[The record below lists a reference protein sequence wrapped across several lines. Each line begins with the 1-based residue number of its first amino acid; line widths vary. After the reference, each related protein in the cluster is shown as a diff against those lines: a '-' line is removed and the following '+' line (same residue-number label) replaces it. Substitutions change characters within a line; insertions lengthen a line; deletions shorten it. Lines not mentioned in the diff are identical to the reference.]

1 MHMKRLMMVLC
12 CVCAVAAAPAAQ
24 TPPTEKPDKGK
35 MDTTAA
41 AKKGSVTVTGCVAA
55 GTEPGH
61 YMLNEATK
69 EGDPAGAPMASYAL
83 MGGELKPHVGHKVA
97 VTGTMD
103 AKSGMGAMGKSGM
116 GKDTMP
122 KEGTS
127 KDTMA
132 KPKDSDKAMTVNVK
146 SVKMIAATCS

>member
-1 MHMKRLMMVLC
+1 MQMKRLMMVLC
-12 CVCAVAAAPAAQ
+12 CVCVVAAAPAAQ

-35 MDTTAA
+35 MDTAEA

-61 YMLNEATK
+61 YVLNDATK
-69 EGDPAGAPMASYAL
+69 EGDVAGAPMASYSL
-83 MGGELKPHVGHKVA
+83 MGGELKAHVGHKVA

-103 AKSGMGAMGKSGM
+103 AKSSTAAMGKGGM
-116 GKDTMP
+116 AKDTMP
-122 KEGTS
+122 

-132 KPKDSDKAMTVNVK
+132 KPKESDKAMINVK

>member
-12 CVCAVAAAPAAQ
+12 CVCTVAAVSAAQ
-24 TPPTEKPDKGK
+24 TTPTEKPDKEK
-35 MDTTAA
+35 MDTA

-61 YMLNEATK
+61 YMLNDATK
-69 EGDPAGAPMASYAL
+69 EGEPAGAPVASYAL

-103 AKSGMGAMGKSGM
+103 AKSAMGKSGM
-116 GKDTMP
+116 AKDTMP
-122 KEGTS
+122 KETMG

-132 KPKDSDKAMTVNVK
+132 KDKAMTVNVK
-146 SVKMIAATCS
+146 SVKMIAATCP

>member
-1 MHMKRLMMVLC
+1 MKRLMMALC
-12 CVCAVAAAPAAQ
+12 CVCAVAAVSAAQ
-24 TPPTEKPDKGK
+24 TTPTEKPDKGK
-35 MDTTAA
+35 MTDTA
-41 AKKGSVTVTGCVAA
+41 AKKGTVTVTGCVAA

-61 YMLNEATK
+61 YMLNDATK

-103 AKSGMGAMGKSGM
+103 AKSAMGAMGKGGM
-116 GKDTMP
+116 AKDTMP
-122 KEGTS
+122 KETMS

-132 KPKDSDKAMTVNVK
+132 KEKAMTVNVK
-146 SVKMIAATCS
+146 SLKMIAATCS

>member
-35 MDTTAA
+35 VDTAAA

-61 YMLNEATK
+61 YVLNDATK
-69 EGDPAGAPMASYAL
+69 DGDPAGAPMATYSL

-103 AKSGMGAMGKSGM
+103 AKSSMSAMGKGGM
-116 GKDTMP
+116 AKDTMP
-122 KEGTS
+122 KE
-127 KDTMA
+127 TMA
-132 KPKDSDKAMTVNVK
+132 KPKESDKAMTVNVK

>member
-1 MHMKRLMMVLC
+1 MKRLMMVLC

-24 TPPTEKPDKGK
+24 TGSTEKPDKGK
-35 MDTTAA
+35 MDAPAA
-41 AKKGSVTVTGCVAA
+41 AKKGSVTMIGCVAA

-61 YMLNEATK
+61 YTLNDATR
-69 EGDPAGAPMASYAL
+69 EGDPAGAPMASYSL
-83 MGGELKPHVGHKVA
+83 MGGDLKPHVGHKVA

-103 AKSGMGAMGKSGM
+103 AKSGMSAMGKGGM
-116 GKDTMP
+116 AKDT
-122 KEGTS
+122 TS

>member
-12 CVCAVAAAPAAQ
+12 CVCTVAAVSAEQ
-24 TPPTEKPDKGK
+24 TTPTEKPDKEK
-35 MDTTAA
+35 MDTA

-61 YMLNEATK
+61 YMLNDATK
-69 EGDPAGAPMASYAL
+69 EGEPAGAPVASYAL

-103 AKSGMGAMGKSGM
+103 AKSAMGKSGM
-116 GKDTMP
+116 AKDTMP
-122 KEGTS
+122 KETMG

-132 KPKDSDKAMTVNVK
+132 KDKAMTVNVK
-146 SVKMIAATCS
+146 SVKMIAATCP